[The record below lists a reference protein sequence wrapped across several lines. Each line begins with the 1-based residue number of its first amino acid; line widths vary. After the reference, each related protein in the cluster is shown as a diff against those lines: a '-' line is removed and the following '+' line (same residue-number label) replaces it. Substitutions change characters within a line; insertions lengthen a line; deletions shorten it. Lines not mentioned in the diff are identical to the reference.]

1 MVLFRKT
8 LSPLT
13 RGRATRPVGTGSLCE
28 LFLTTR
34 GHAVCHLVATR
45 VIGRTRWVMLAT
57 VFVSVGDCDEVLR
70 VWGSFIYLVLAL
82 LGETPGASAFWP

>member
-13 RGRATRPVGTGSLCE
+13 RGRTGSLRE
-28 LFLTTR
+28 LFLPE
-34 GHAVCHLVATR
+34 GVVSVSHLVAIR

-57 VFVSVGDCDEVLR
+57 VFVSVGDRDEVLR
-70 VWGSFIYLVLAL
+70 VWGSFV
-82 LGETPGASAFWP
+82 